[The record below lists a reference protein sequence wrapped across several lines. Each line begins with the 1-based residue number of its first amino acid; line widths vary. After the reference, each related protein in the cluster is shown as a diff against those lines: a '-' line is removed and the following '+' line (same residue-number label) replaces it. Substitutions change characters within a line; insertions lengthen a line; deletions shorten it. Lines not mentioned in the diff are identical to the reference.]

1 MTAEVSVRMPPAPT
15 PWNARKA
22 ASIAIV
28 PANAHSTDPARN
40 TAIAARNSRLRPWV
54 SDSLPNTGTEIVEV
68 IRNAVVT
75 HACAVSPFR
84 LSPIRYIAAATTV

>member
-15 PWNARKA
+15 PWKARKA
-22 ASIAIV
+22 ASMSIE

-40 TAIAARNSRLRPWV
+40 TPIAARNSRLRPWV

-75 HACAVSPFR
+75 HAWAVSPFR

>member
-1 MTAEVSVRMPPAPT
+1 MPPAPM
-15 PWNARKA
+15 PWKARKA
-22 ASIAIV
+22 ASMGIE

-40 TAIAARNSRLRPWV
+40 TTMAATNSGLRPWV
-54 SDSLPNTGTEIVEV
+54 SDSLPKTGTETVEV